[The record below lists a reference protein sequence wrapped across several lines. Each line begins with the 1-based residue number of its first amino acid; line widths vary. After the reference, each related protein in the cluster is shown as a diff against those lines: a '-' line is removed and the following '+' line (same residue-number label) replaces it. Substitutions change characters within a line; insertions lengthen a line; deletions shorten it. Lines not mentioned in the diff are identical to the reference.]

1 MLKKILLAH
10 DGSTFGAAAL
20 RQSAELAL
28 LAGAELHM
36 LGIVV
41 TTGYMALAEGNGA
54 IDVWGIERRNLQPL
68 LDAAVQDLSARGV
81 KVIAIVREGEPS
93 EEIIAYA
100 RAISADMVVLGH
112 TKKGIIA
119 RWLQGSVGNRLI
131 GHLPCSLLIATDKA

>member
-1 MLKKILLAH
+1 VFKRILLAH
-10 DGSTFGAAAL
+10 DGSSFGAAAL

-54 IDVWGIERRNLQPL
+54 IDVWGLERRNLQPA
-68 LDAAVQDLSARGV
+68 LDAAMEQLTARGI
-81 KVIAIVREGEPS
+81 KVIPIVREGEPS

-100 RAISADMVVLGH
+100 RAISADLVVIGH
-112 TKKGIIA
+112 TKQGMIA
-119 RWLQGSVGNRLI
+119 RWLQGSVGSRLV
-131 GHLPCSLLIATDKA
+131 GNLSCSLLIATNKV